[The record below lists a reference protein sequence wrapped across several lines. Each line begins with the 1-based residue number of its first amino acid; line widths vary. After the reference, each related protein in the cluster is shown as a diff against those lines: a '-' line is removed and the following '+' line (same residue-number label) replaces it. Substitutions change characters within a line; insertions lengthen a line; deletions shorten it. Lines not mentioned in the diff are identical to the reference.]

1 SLKLRFQD
9 FQRLM
14 INLRIENAE
23 MEQKLAEVAKSQK
36 KNIEDVAIKAINN
49 FLNSIQKKKIIYNK
63 KNVTEHM
70 HVIHKEYDVDDVA
83 LQHIKN
89 SKEYIHLQRKKI
101 NR

>member
-1 SLKLRFQD
+1 MIILK
-9 FQRLM
+9 
-14 INLRIENAE
+14 IENAE
-23 MEQKLAEVAKSQK
+23 IEHKLTEVAKSEK

-49 FLNSIQKKKIIYNK
+49 FLNSIQKQKFIYNK

-83 LQHIKN
+83 LQHIQN
-89 SKEYIHLQRKKI
+89 SKEYIHLQRREI

>member
-1 SLKLRFQD
+1 
-9 FQRLM
+9 M

-49 FLNSIQKKKIIYNK
+49 FLNSIQKQKFIYNK

-70 HVIHKEYDVDDVA
+70 NVIHKEYDVDDVDDFA
-83 LQHIKN
+83 LQHIQN
-89 SKEYIHLQRKKI
+89 SKEYIHFQRRKI

>member
-1 SLKLRFQD
+1 
-9 FQRLM
+9 M

-63 KNVTEHM
+63 KKCH
-70 HVIHKEYDVDDVA
+70 
-83 LQHIKN
+83 
-89 SKEYIHLQRKKI
+89 
-101 NR
+101 

>member
-1 SLKLRFQD
+1 
-9 FQRLM
+9 M

-23 MEQKLAEVAKSQK
+23 MEQKLAEIAKSQK

-49 FLNSIQKKKIIYNK
+49 FLNSIQKQKFIYNK

-70 HVIHKEYDVDDVA
+70 HVIHKEYDVDDVDDVA
-83 LQHIKN
+83 LQHIQN
-89 SKEYIHLQRKKI
+89 SKEYIHFQRRKV